1 MERRSRRHIAAGYR
15 PRRTRGLTLV
25 ELLAVIVII
34 GLLLGLSVGVFIR
47 LQSGASATSLQD
59 RLTTAIR
66 ATRHHATSGGPGAVV
81 VLFPSDAFSAASTNS
96 STMPIGGIQSFRFVP
111 AAAWHCDRPSGST
124 QLVGAFGINGT
135 LRGARFVPGLYGDG
149 VQIDGCDE
157 TLFPSPYSDKD
168 RLDGKGPLDKKS
180 ANRKTSCVDIA
191 SRSDLDI
198 GLGMYIE
205 IHVRVDRLPLTGT
218 SYLLI
223 RERAYYILVAPD
235 WTVEAGTPNAWV
247 ASDIRLPRGQWTKI
261 TLRMDRTSYELRI
274 DDMLAGTYVLN
285 NDPAEGYRQALTT
298 GAGPS
303 LTTGPAGDCSTGG
316 TLYFG
321 NPKGGGMT
329 GVIDEVSVY
338 RLEADD
344 LLRDPDPTGG
354 FDVDPERLNVIH
366 FLPDGRLDVR
376 KHSGGVA
383 LWFARNKREY
393 PTLISLLG
401 EVISS
406 DPVDE
411 GKTMADMRPYE
422 PEAAP

>member
-1 MERRSRRHIAAGYR
+1 M
-15 PRRTRGLTLV
+15 RGLTLV

-34 GLLLGLSVGVFIR
+34 GLLLGLSVSVFVR
-47 LQSGASATSLQD
+47 LQSGVTATSLQD
-59 RLTTAIR
+59 RLTTTIR
-66 ATRHHATSGGPGAVV
+66 ATRHHATSGGPGAFV
-81 VLFPSDAFSAASTNS
+81 VLFPSDAFSETSTS
-96 STMPIGGIQSFRFVP
+96 GSMMPIGGIQSFRFVP
-111 AAAWHCDRPSGST
+111 AAAWHCDRPSGSAR
-124 QLVGAFGINGT
+124 LDGAFEINGS
-135 LRGARFVPGLYGDG
+135 LRGSRFVPGLYGDG
-149 VQIDGCDE
+149 IQIDGSDE
-157 TLFPSPYSDKD
+157 ALFPSPYSDKE
-168 RLDGKGPLDKKS
+168 RLDGKGALDKKT
-180 ANRKTSCVDIA
+180 AARKTSCVEIA

-198 GLGMYIE
+198 GLGMHIE
-205 IHVRVDRLPLTGT
+205 IHVRIDRLPMTGT

-223 RERAYYILVAPD
+223 RERAYYILVSPD

-247 ASDIRLPRGQWTKI
+247 ASDIRLPQGQWSKI
-261 TLRMDRTSYELRI
+261 TLRMDRMAYELRI

-285 NDPAEGYRQALTT
+285 KDPAEGYRQELTT
-298 GAGPS
+298 SEGPS
-303 LTTGPAGDCSTGG
+303 LTTGPAGDCATGG

-329 GVIDEVSVY
+329 GVIDEVSIY

-354 FDVDPERLNVIH
+354 FGVDPERLSVIH

-376 KHSGGVA
+376 RHSGGVA
-383 LWFARNKREY
+383 LWFTRNKREY

-411 GKTMADMRPYE
+411 GDTMADMRPFE